1 MVIYL
6 TRRLQKVWKRSQ
18 RRVGLT
24 ARRLYAQRDSLL
36 SHSLV
41 LRNSL
46 ADLAAE
52 LGADWCDKVADSSG
66 NITALQAF
74 L

>member
-1 MVIYL
+1 SI
-6 TRRLQKVWKRSQ
+6 
-18 RRVGLT
+18 
-24 ARRLYAQRDSLL
+24 L

-52 LGADWCDKVADSSG
+52 PGADWCYKVADSSG